1 MEGRLEEQSGL
12 IVMNEG
18 KQQQQLGGF
27 VTVVVCLHE
36 RYFYLLCLWTVGE
49 KQPHISVL
57 GI

>member
-27 VTVVVCLHE
+27 VTVD
-36 RYFYLLCLWTVGE
+36 LCHLFT
-49 KQPHISVL
+49 
-57 GI
+57 